1 MFWLLLSPQPEQATP
16 GTMVIRLG
24 SEISKTITG
33 AALKEVRCEQCE
45 YRYQYQ
51 IERKGT
57 GESFAWLFIRTN
69 VELSEAETRAA
80 RDLRRQLRKG
90 HDLVP
95 CPMCGFV
102 QQEMVEQSRENAYE
116 WLFFFVVVPAFFCM
130 YTLPLAAG
138 ALPRIPPRDQAIAL
152 TATICLG
159 LIAFGAAC
167 LHSFLKQRYNP
178 NHWPIQFRLDIARKR
193 CIPEGQPQEKS
204 PAPTTPT
211 NLPAQ
216 QSPEAADDSS
226 EQESVSSADKAN
238 AALFA
243 LYAVPALF
251 LAVTLVMIP
260 GVEHW
265 RALAALGLA
274 SVFLL
279 LSWILANRRS

>member
-1 MFWLLLSPQPEQATP
+1 MFWLQLSPQPEQATI
-16 GTMVIRLG
+16 GIMVIKLG
-24 SEISKTITG
+24 HEISKTITG
-33 AALKEVRCEQCE
+33 AALKEVCCEQCE

-57 GESFAWLFIRTN
+57 GESFAWLFISTN
-69 VELSEAETRAA
+69 IELSEAETRAA

-95 CPMCGFV
+95 CPMCGFI
-102 QQEMVEQSRENAYE
+102 QQEMVEQARENAYE
-116 WLFFFVVVPAFFCM
+116 WLFFFVMVPAFFCI
-130 YTLPLAAG
+130 YTLPIAAG
-138 ALPRIPPRDQAIAL
+138 AAGPRIRPRDQAIAL

-167 LHSFLKQRYNP
+167 LHSFLKKRYNP

-193 CIPEGQPQEKS
+193 CIPHGQLPDKS
-204 PAPTTPT
+204 PTPT
-211 NLPAQ
+211 NLPEQ
-216 QSPEAADDSS
+216 QYPEAADDSS

-238 AALFA
+238 AAQFA

-251 LAVTLVMIP
+251 LAVILVIIP

-279 LSWILANRRS
+279 FSVIAANRRS